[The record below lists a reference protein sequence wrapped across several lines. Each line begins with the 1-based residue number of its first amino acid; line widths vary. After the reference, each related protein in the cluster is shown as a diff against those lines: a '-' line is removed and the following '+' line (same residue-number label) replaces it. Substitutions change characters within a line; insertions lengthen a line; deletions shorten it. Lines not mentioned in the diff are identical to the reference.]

1 MWAADSFEA
10 NIVMKSLYPQ
20 AFESA
25 IAIANR
31 VKRGTLKASDVL
43 SAQIERIQKHDQ
55 AINAVVVR
63 DFDQAR
69 LAAERIDRIVQRGS
83 ERQKQALGPLA
94 GVPITVKESYD
105 LAGLPSTFG
114 RVEMRANIAQSDAL
128 MVSRLKQ
135 AGAIVMGKTNVP
147 VRLSDWQSFNPIYGT
162 TNNPYDLTRV
172 PGGSSGGGAAAL
184 AAGFSFLELGS
195 DIGGSIR
202 GPAHFC
208 GVFGHK
214 PSIGVLSG
222 EGHALPDALATADLV
237 AYGPLARHAR
247 DLKLSF
253 DVALGEDLAG
263 YGLVKPA
270 ARLARPSGWRVALLS
285 DAKTC
290 PVDREI
296 VKGLEA
302 LGDRLEKLGM
312 KVQRKGP
319 PIELEHL
326 HKLYIRLLRAATSR
340 GLSDQAFKE
349 QAEVAEAYRHGT
361 RQERKGYDYYAWMV
375 QANTMTHR
383 EWLQAHEERM
393 AMARTWAAWFEEV
406 DVLLCPV
413 ASMPAFHHMQSGE
426 RWERMIAV
434 NGQQQP
440 STQTMFWAGM
450 STLCGLPGTAVPA
463 GQTAKGLPFGVQV
476 IGPRDGDRITLA
488 FAELLEKYAGC
499 QFQPPPA
506 FTS

>member
-1 MWAADSFEA
+1 LWAAASLKGR
-10 NIVMKSLYPQ
+10 IVTKSSYPQ

-25 IAIANR
+25 IAIGNR
-31 VKRGTLKASDVL
+31 VKRGTLKASDL
-43 SAQIERIQKHDQ
+43 LAAQIERIQKYDQ
-55 AINAVVVR
+55 AVNAVVVR
-63 DFDQAR
+63 DFDEAR
-69 LAAERIDRIVQRGS
+69 REAERMDRIVQHGS
-83 ERQKQALGPLA
+83 ERQKQMLGPLA

-105 LAGLPSTFG
+105 LKGLPSTFG

-222 EGHALPDALATADLV
+222 AGHALPDALATADLV
-237 AYGPLARHAR
+237 AYGPLARQAR
-247 DLKLSF
+247 DLRLAF
-253 DVALGEDLAG
+253 DLALGDDVSRHSL
-263 YGLVKPA
+263 LSPA
-270 ARLARPSGWRVALLS
+270 TRLSKPSGWRVALLS

-302 LGDRLEKLGM
+302 LGDRLENLGVKL
-312 KVQRKGP
+312 QREGP
-319 PIELEHL
+319 PIELGQL
-326 HKLYIRLLRAATSR
+326 HRLYIRMLRAATSR
-340 GLSDQAFKE
+340 GLSDQVFKE
-349 QAEVAEAYRHGT
+349 QAEVAEAYRQGI
-361 RQERKGYDYYAWMV
+361 RQEKKGYDYYAWMV
-375 QANTMTHR
+375 QANTMSHR
-383 EWLQAHEERM
+383 EWLQAHEQRM
-393 AMARTWAAWFEEV
+393 ALGRVWAAWFEDV

-413 ASMPAFHHMQSGE
+413 ASMPAFHHRQSGE
-426 RWERMIAV
+426 RWERMIPV

-463 GQTAKGLPFGVQV
+463 GQTAEGLPYGVQV
-476 IGPRDGDRITLA
+476 IGPRDGDWITLA
-488 FAELLEKYAGC
+488 FAELLEKHADCG
-499 QFQPPPA
+499 FKPPKDFPG
-506 FTS
+506 

>member
-1 MWAADSFEA
+1 MWAAARFEA

-69 LAAERIDRIVQRGS
+69 LEAERIDRIVQRGS
-83 ERQKQALGPLA
+83 ESQKQALGPLA

-114 RVEMRANIAQSDAL
+114 RVDMRANIAQSDAL

-162 TNNPYDLTRV
+162 TNNPYDVTRV

-237 AYGPLARHAR
+237 AYGPLARYAR

-253 DVALGEDLAG
+253 DIALGEDLAG
-263 YGLVKPA
+263 HGLHMPA
-270 ARLARPSGWRVALLS
+270 ARLAKPSGWRVALLS
-285 DAKTC
+285 DAKT
-290 PVDREI
+290 
-296 VKGLEA
+296 
-302 LGDRLEKLGM
+302 
-312 KVQRKGP
+312 
-319 PIELEHL
+319 
-326 HKLYIRLLRAATSR
+326 
-340 GLSDQAFKE
+340 
-349 QAEVAEAYRHGT
+349 
-361 RQERKGYDYYAWMV
+361 
-375 QANTMTHR
+375 
-383 EWLQAHEERM
+383 
-393 AMARTWAAWFEEV
+393 
-406 DVLLCPV
+406 PV
-413 ASMPAFHHMQSGE
+413 AG
-426 RWERMIAV
+426 
-434 NGQQQP
+434 
-440 STQTMFWAGM
+440 
-450 STLCGLPGTAVPA
+450 GLP
-463 GQTAKGLPFGVQV
+463 
-476 IGPRDGDRITLA
+476 
-488 FAELLEKYAGC
+488 C
-499 QFQPPPA
+499 
-506 FTS
+506 

>member
-214 PSIGVLSG
+214 PS
-222 EGHALPDALATADLV
+222 A
-237 AYGPLARHAR
+237 
-247 DLKLSF
+247 
-253 DVALGEDLAG
+253 
-263 YGLVKPA
+263 
-270 ARLARPSGWRVALLS
+270 
-285 DAKTC
+285 C
-290 PVDREI
+290 
-296 VKGLEA
+296 
-302 LGDRLEKLGM
+302 
-312 KVQRKGP
+312 
-319 PIELEHL
+319 
-326 HKLYIRLLRAATSR
+326 
-340 GLSDQAFKE
+340 
-349 QAEVAEAYRHGT
+349 
-361 RQERKGYDYYAWMV
+361 
-375 QANTMTHR
+375 
-383 EWLQAHEERM
+383 
-393 AMARTWAAWFEEV
+393 
-406 DVLLCPV
+406 
-413 ASMPAFHHMQSGE
+413 
-426 RWERMIAV
+426 
-434 NGQQQP
+434 
-440 STQTMFWAGM
+440 
-450 STLCGLPGTAVPA
+450 
-463 GQTAKGLPFGVQV
+463 
-476 IGPRDGDRITLA
+476 
-488 FAELLEKYAGC
+488 
-499 QFQPPPA
+499 
-506 FTS
+506 